1 VSDKVVARKTYVI
14 VWAVLLAFT
23 FVTWGVA
30 YIDLGPFNIV
40 VALVIALT
48 KASLVVLVFMHML
61 YTRHRTQLV
70 LVAGLFWLLLLFMT
84 LADYLTRAPQPLE
97 TRNFGGRHSS
107 LVNSRSFRCAQE
119 DIIFVE

>member
-23 FVTWGVA
+23 FGTWGVA

-40 VALVIALT
+40 VALVIAFT

-61 YTRHRTQLV
+61 YMRHRTQLV
-70 LVAGLFWLLLLFMT
+70 LIAGLFWLLLLFMT
-84 LADYLTRAPQPLE
+84 LADYFTRAPQPLE
-97 TRNFGGRHSS
+97 THLRLDTHKAASGSA
-107 LVNSRSFRCAQE
+107 RS
-119 DIIFVE
+119 